1 MFDVAEKLPLN
12 GHWTIDWTIR
22 SGGDSQGGKAGFAVL
37 PELPPYRPRKGDFA
51 FGVCSHPNRWAAGEQ
66 ELEAQA
72 AARLGVRYLRSGVD
86 WSQIQPTAE
95 RFDFDRFDRIVDLFG
110 R

>member
-1 MFDVAEKLPLN
+1 M
-12 GHWTIDWTIR
+12 
-22 SGGDSQGGKAGFAVL
+22 
-37 PELPPYRPRKGDFA
+37 
-51 FGVCSHPNRWAAGEQ
+51 CSHPNRWAAGEQ

-110 R
+110 RYGIEV